1 MLGRHDVRIGTGVR
15 SRGVGRSLETSQLA
29 TVHDF
34 RRLQVWQRS
43 RELFVAVDRLT
54 RTFPRSDR
62 GVIAGQLRR
71 SAFSI
76 PANIAEGC
84 GKSSVK
90 ETVRFLQIAAGSVT
104 ETENHLLLATEVGY
118 IHPKAS
124 DALVEQIAAIRRMLF
139 RLAKNLAERAPH
151 SGG

>member
-1 MLGRHDVRIGTGVR
+1 M
-15 SRGVGRSLETSQLA
+15 GVGRALVLSQLA
-29 TVHDF
+29 AMHDF
-34 RRLQVWQRS
+34 RRLQVWQRA

-62 GVIAGQLRR
+62 GVVAGQLRR

-118 IHPKAS
+118 IHPRTS
-124 DALVEQIAAIRRMLF
+124 DALVEQTAAIRRMLY
-139 RLAKNLAERAPH
+139 RLSKHLAERAPH

>member
-1 MLGRHDVRIGTGVR
+1 M
-15 SRGVGRSLETSQLA
+15 
-29 TVHDF
+29 HDF

-43 RELFVAVDRLT
+43 RELFVALDKLT
-54 RTFPRSDR
+54 KTFPRSDR
-62 GVIAGQLRR
+62 GVVATQLRR

-84 GKSSVK
+84 GKVSPR

-104 ETENHLLLATEVGY
+104 ETENHLLLATDLGY
-118 IHPKAS
+118 IHPKTS
-124 DALVEQIAAIRRMLF
+124 DALVEQTAAIRRMLF
-139 RLAKNLAERAPH
+139 RLTTNLAERAPT